1 MAATPLQFRMF
12 LPRVPAKGKKLI
24 SSVVMATVALSFW
37 ILTSRQTTP
46 SSVVH
51 SSGLVAEELMDARLQ
66 QIAKTTLGDRQG
78 AVIVI
83 DPQTGRLRSVINP
96 ELAFQKAYPPGSTIK
111 PFTALAA
118 LRAGLID
125 QNSRSLCRTK
135 YRHGAFAVV
144 CSHPQDLAPLNPAE
158 AIAYSCNYYFAKL
171 GERLTEDQFETTLS
185 DFGFGQKTGINS
197 EHESPGRLLRG
208 EWQPQNAIGE
218 GAYLQVSPIQLLTA
232 YSALLNGGRLLTPS
246 IASPDGFTPRVRD
259 QIRISDSERL
269 TIIDGMRGA
278 VRYGTAERA
287 GLNSLPL
294 YVVGK
299 TGTSAP
305 ITDFRSHGWFVG
317 FAVSRDANTATTAK
331 PAEINLGI
339 LVYLK
344 NSHGAEAAEMSK
356 SIFAEYERGV
366 QEKDAET
373 LRQGDRKPETSAAFS
388 SRGAASSSL
397 PGFTSDI
404 RAATSEVRV
413 HEVRDNVTRTLSLEE
428 YVLGVVFA
436 EGSMEDQPEALKAL
450 AIAAR
455 TYALKNIRRHKSQGY
470 DFCSTT
476 HCQRFVALEGVDLSH
491 SRMPIASAVRDTAGL
506 VLLDDE
512 GRVAESY
519 FGASCG
525 GMTANLQTLWGV
537 HAPTYLQGVRDEYC
551 VTSPHH
557 AWTDV
562 ISSDQLAQALRSDS
576 RTDVGGKIQGL
587 IVAKRDQTGR
597 AEVITIEGER
607 KRTISGWEFKLVVG
621 RALGWNVL
629 KSSRFSITRSGS
641 NFVFRGGG
649 FGHGLGLCQE
659 GSHVMAQEGFNYRQI
674 LTKYFP
680 GTIVRDIR
688 RLGIGETGRRGD
700 METLG
705 HRDLLV
711 ALSMNREGHAD
722 LLWRATPE
730 LGLHPSYRSLNFHTS
745 PGLSVPTSPHVSV
758 NSISSSL
765 RRFIS
770 SEHFR
775 VGYPQTV
782 SQKDAEG
789 LLQLL
794 EANRANLVQHL
805 AAAGISMDLPYL
817 EVLTNETTGDF
828 VGRTH
833 QPWWA
838 AAATKDFQIEL
849 QPLRVLQQ
857 RGILETT
864 IRHELVHVLIDR
876 LGSGRTPRWLA
887 EGMALNV
894 AGEGP
899 MLQRY
904 LPKSRVPIAVLEQK
918 LASAN
923 SAEEMRTAYAAAYD
937 EVRNMIKS
945 QGEARVWQVLARQ
958 EELRAK

>member
-1 MAATPLQFRMF
+1 MAATPLQLRMV
-12 LPRVPAKGKKLI
+12 LPRVPAKVKKLAL
-24 SSVVMATVALSFW
+24 SVVTATVALSFW
-37 ILTSRQTTP
+37 ILASRQTTP
-46 SSVVH
+46 STVVH
-51 SSGLVAEELMDARLQ
+51 SSGAVAEELMDARLQ
-66 QIAKTTLGDRQG
+66 QIIKKTLGDREG
-78 AVIVI
+78 TVIVI
-83 DPQTGRLRSVINP
+83 DPQTGRVRSVINP

-125 QNSRSLCRTK
+125 QNSRTLCRTK
-135 YRHGAFAVV
+135 YRHDAFAVV
-144 CSHPQDLAPLNPAE
+144 CSHPQDLAPLNPTE

-171 GERLTEDQFETTLS
+171 GERLTEDQFDTTLA

-208 EWQPQNAIGE
+208 EWQPQNSIGE
-218 GAYLQVSPIQLLTA
+218 GSYLQVSPIQLLTA

-246 IASPDGFTPRVRD
+246 IAPPDSFTPRVRKEI
-259 QIRISDSERL
+259 QISDDERF
-269 TIIDGMRGA
+269 IIIEGMRGA

-305 ITDFRSHGWFVG
+305 ITGFRTQGWFVG
-317 FAVSRDANTATTAK
+317 FAVSRDANTGATTE
-331 PAEINLGI
+331 PSGINLGI

-344 NSHGAEAAEMSK
+344 NAHGAEAAEMSK
-356 SIFAEYERGV
+356 SIFEEYERGT
-366 QEKDAET
+366 QKKEAEAVERSDT
-373 LRQGDRKPETSAAFS
+373 KSENAAIFS
-388 SRGAASSSL
+388 GIGAASSNL
-397 PGFTSDI
+397 PGFASDI
-404 RAATSEVRV
+404 RAVTSEVRV
-413 HEVRDNVTRTLSLEE
+413 HQVRENVTHTLSLED
-428 YVLGVVFA
+428 YVLGVVSA

-455 TYALKNIRRHKSQGY
+455 TYALKNIQRHKSQGY

-476 HCQRFVALEGVDLSH
+476 HCQRFVAVEGVDLAH
-491 SRMPIASAVRDTAGL
+491 SGMPIASAVRDTAGL
-506 VLLDDE
+506 VLLDHE
-512 GRVAESY
+512 GGVAESY

-525 GMTANLQTLWGV
+525 GTTANLQTLWGV
-537 HAPTYLQGVRDEYC
+537 HAPPYLQGVRDEYC
-551 VTSPHH
+551 VSSPHH
-557 AWTDV
+557 TWTDV

-576 RTDVGGKIQGL
+576 RTDVGGKIHGL
-587 IVAKRDQTGR
+587 IITKRDQTGR

-607 KRTISGWEFKLVVG
+607 QRTISGWEFKLVVG
-621 RALGWNVL
+621 RALGWNLL

-659 GSHVMAQEGFNYRQI
+659 GSHVMAQRGFNYRQI

-680 GTIVRDIR
+680 GTTVRGMR
-688 RLGIGETGRRGD
+688 RMGDGEAGRRGY
-700 METLG
+700 
-705 HRDLLV
+705 V
-711 ALSMNREGHAD
+711 NRESHAD
-722 LLWRATPE
+722 LLWGASPTLDLDSKPGIRSPNFR
-730 LGLHPSYRSLNFHTS
+730 LSGGLT
-745 PGLSVPTSPHVSV
+745 VPASSHVGV
-758 NSISSSL
+758 NSVSSSL

-775 VGYPQTV
+775 VGYPQSV
-782 SQKDAEG
+782 SQRDATG

-794 EANRANLVQHL
+794 EANRANLL
-805 AAAGISMDLPYL
+805 RRLTAAGILMELPYL

-828 VGRTH
+828 VGRTR

-838 AAATKDFQIEL
+838 AAATKEHQIEL
-849 QPLRVLQQ
+849 QPIAVLQR

-864 IRHELVHVLIDR
+864 IRHELVHVLIDG

-904 LPKSRVPIAVLEQK
+904 LPKSRISTVALEQQ
-918 LASAN
+918 LASA
-923 SAEEMRTAYAAAYD
+923 STPEEMRTAYAAAYD
-937 EVRNMIKS
+937 EVRNMIKNR
-945 QGEARVWQVLARQ
+945 GEARVWQGLAQ
-958 EELRAK
+958 QKEVSAK

>member
-1 MAATPLQFRMF
+1 MAETPLQLRMV
-12 LPRVPAKGKKLI
+12 LPRVPTKVKKLTL
-24 SSVVMATVALSFW
+24 SVVTATVALSFW

-46 SSVVH
+46 STVVQP
-51 SSGLVAEELMDARLQ
+51 SRAVAEELMDARVQ
-66 QIAKTTLGDRQG
+66 QIIKKTLGDREG
-78 AVIVI
+78 TVIVI
-83 DPQTGRLRSVINP
+83 DPQTGRIRSVVNP

-125 QNSRSLCRTK
+125 QNSRTLCRTR
-135 YRHGAFAVV
+135 YRHDAFAVV

-171 GERLTEDQFETTLS
+171 GERLTEDQFDTTLA

-208 EWQPQNAIGE
+208 EWQPQNSIGE
-218 GAYLQVSPIQLLTA
+218 GAYLQVTPIQLLTA

-246 IASPDGFTPRVRD
+246 IAPPNNFRPRVRN
-259 QIRISDSERL
+259 QIQISDDERF
-269 TIIDGMRGA
+269 TIIEGMRGA

-305 ITDFRSHGWFVG
+305 ITGFRSQGWFVG
-317 FAVSRDANTATTAK
+317 FAVSRDANTGAT
-331 PAEINLGI
+331 AEPSGINLGI

-344 NSHGAEAAEMSK
+344 NADGAEAAGLSK
-356 SIFAEYERGV
+356 AIFEEYERGT
-366 QEKDAET
+366 QAEAVGRSDT
-373 LRQGDRKPETSAAFS
+373 KSENAGIFS
-388 SRGAASSSL
+388 GTGAASSSL
-397 PGFTSDI
+397 PGFASDI
-404 RAATSEVRV
+404 RAVTSEVRV
-413 HEVRDNVTRTLSLEE
+413 HQVRENITHTMSLEE
-428 YVLGVVFA
+428 YVLGVVSA

-455 TYALKNIRRHKSQGY
+455 TYALKNIRRHKGQGY

-476 HCQRFVALEGVDLSH
+476 HCQRFVAVEGVDLAH

-512 GRVAESY
+512 GHVAESY

-537 HAPTYLQGVRDEYC
+537 HAPPYLQGVRDEYC
-551 VTSPHH
+551 VSSPHH
-557 AWTDV
+557 TWTDV
-562 ISSDQLAQALRSDS
+562 ISSDELAQALRSDS
-576 RTDVGGKIQGL
+576 RTDVGGKIHGL
-587 IVAKRDQTGR
+587 IITKRDQTDR

-607 KRTISGWEFKLVVG
+607 QRAISGWEFKLVVG
-621 RALGWNVL
+621 RALGWNLL

-641 NFVFRGGG
+641 NFVFHGGG

-659 GSHVMAQEGFNYRQI
+659 GSHVMAEQGFNYRQI

-680 GTIVRDIR
+680 GTTVRGMR
-688 RLGIGETGRRGD
+688 RAGEGEAGRRGD
-700 METLG
+700 METRG

-711 ALSMNREGHAD
+711 SFN
-722 LLWRATPE
+722 
-730 LGLHPSYRSLNFHTS
+730 
-745 PGLSVPTSPHVSV
+745 SV
-758 NSISSSL
+758 SSSP

-775 VGYPQTV
+775 VGYPQTD
-782 SQKDAEG
+782 SQRNATG

-794 EANRANLVQHL
+794 EANRANLL
-805 AAAGISMDLPYL
+805 RRLTTAGISMDLPYL

-828 VGRTH
+828 VGRTR

-838 AAATKDFQIEL
+838 AAATKEHQIEL
-849 QPLRVLQQ
+849 QPLAVLQR

-864 IRHELVHVLIDR
+864 IRHELVHVLIDG

-887 EGMALNV
+887 EGMALNI

-904 LPKSRVPIAVLEQK
+904 LPKSRISTVAIEQQ

-923 SAEEMRTAYAAAYD
+923 SPEEMRTAYAAAYD
-937 EVRNMIKS
+937 EVRNMIKN
-945 QGEARVWQVLARQ
+945 QGEARVWQVLAQ
-958 EELRAK
+958 QKEVSSGALGLRGALPKPVLVRFALKRCWRSITVPRSDTDRVGAAPFKS